1 MFTLAEGQKFE
12 RYRVIRLLG
21 SGISGTT
28 YEVEDIVL
36 NRKVALKLI
45 HPWSI
50 LPDSARRQ
58 FFRNMQSFSLLT
70 HPYQAATLDY
80 GEADGQLYTVSR
92 FVTAGSLLNDE
103 GRRWFSPPL
112 PVKEAISYTYQ
123 LAQALYNVH
132 RYGYVHGA
140 LTLSNILVLRSTNF
154 DNDPDFAPFL
164 LADVGMAQFVRRFGH
179 PKISR
184 FLITD
189 APEQARGRVTAA
201 SDQYALA
208 VLLYLWLAGQPPF
221 LGSPEEIEQAKRSS
235 TIPRLA
241 TQNPHI
247 TFEQEGII
255 QRALSGYP
263 DDRYP
268 TILTFA
274 EALQASLTR
283 ANQTSA
289 TSDSARSSYP
299 IKTEPLNQFLPTAT
313 PEATLPI
320 ETIPTLTEDG
330 TETSKGNRQE
340 SAERISATFV
350 LDQQELAR
358 LTAIAKQ
365 EPLTLEPQAK
375 LPEPSAKPLDM
386 LHSVPL
392 ELPTSGDVENDS
404 GISLSHRSVGEYG
417 NEPASILPE
426 TEPAQAQ
433 TSENALPSIPDT
445 SPSLPVPT
453 SPPITPSLSVLIQET
468 DEEGITPVKTEPLS
482 TETDHTDPSS
492 PIFIITS
499 PYTENAREFTLHC
512 QETTIGRAG
521 SSDILLEQD
530 ALASRHHAVLKYEDQ
545 RYVIYDCRSSNGV
558 TLNGQKLT
566 PEVGYPLTNGDHIQ
580 IGEYHLTFRN
590 MTSQKQ
596 SRASKEHA
604 I

>member
-1 MFTLAEGQKFE
+1 
-12 RYRVIRLLG
+12 
-21 SGISGTT
+21 
-28 YEVEDIVL
+28 
-36 NRKVALKLI
+36 
-45 HPWSI
+45 
-50 LPDSARRQ
+50 
-58 FFRNMQSFSLLT
+58 
-70 HPYQAATLDY
+70 
-80 GEADGQLYTVSR
+80 
-92 FVTAGSLLNDE
+92 
-103 GRRWFSPPL
+103 
-112 PVKEAISYTYQ
+112 
-123 LAQALYNVH
+123 NVH

-208 VLLYLWLAGQPPF
+208 VLLYFWLAGQPPF
-221 LGSPEEIEQAKRSS
+221 FGSSEEIEHAKRAS

-289 TSDSARSSYP
+289 TLDSARSSYP
-299 IKTEPLNQFLPTAT
+299 IKTEPLNLFLPTAT
-313 PEATLPI
+313 PEATLPT
-320 ETIPTLTEDG
+320 ETIPEVTEDG
-330 TETSKGNRQE
+330 AETSKGNRRE
-340 SAERISATFV
+340 TVERISATFV

-365 EPLTLEPQAK
+365 EPHLMLEPQANP
-375 LPEPSAKPLDM
+375 PEPSAKPLDK
-386 LHSVPL
+386 LSSVPL
-392 ELPTSGDVENDS
+392 ELPTSGDVESDS
-404 GISLSHRSVGEYG
+404 GVSLSHRSVGGYCK
-417 NEPASILPE
+417 SV
-426 TEPAQAQ
+426 
-433 TSENALPSIPDT
+433 
-445 SPSLPVPT
+445 PVPT
-453 SPPITPSLSVLIQET
+453 SPPTTPPLSVLIQKT

-482 TETDHTDPSS
+482 TETDHTDPPS

-499 PYTENAREFTLHC
+499 PYTENAQEFRLQC

-530 ALASRHHAVLKYEDQ
+530 TLASRHHALLKYEDQ
-545 RYVIYDCRSSNGV
+545 RYVMYDCRSANGV
-558 TLNGQKLT
+558 ILNGQKLT
-566 PEVGYPLTNGDHIQ
+566 PEVGHPLTDGDHIQ
-580 IGEYHLTFRN
+580 IGKYHLTFRD

-596 SRASKEHA
+596 SHASKEHA